1 MNLRNVKLYSLQG
14 FNIAEKQATFYETY
28 TKTVK
33 KFKTL
38 MFEDKREYN
47 WIMPIVGALQ
57 THSQSSSEL
66 FSM

>member
-1 MNLRNVKLYSLQG
+1 M
-14 FNIAEKQATFYETY
+14 AEKQATFYETY